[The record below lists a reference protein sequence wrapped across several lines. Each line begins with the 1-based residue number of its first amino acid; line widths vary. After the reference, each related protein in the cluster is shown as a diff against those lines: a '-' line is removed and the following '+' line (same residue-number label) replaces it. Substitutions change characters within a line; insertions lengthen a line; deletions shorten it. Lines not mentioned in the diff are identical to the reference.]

1 MRELKKKL
9 ISDPDFDEET
19 RNEFLKKADKSLTAE
34 QLLKKDSA
42 TLSL

>member
-19 RNEFLKKADKSLTAE
+19 RNKFLKKAEKSLAAE